1 MGFDPV
7 TIGAAVAAIGAAV
20 GGYQGNQASKDQ
32 AGAQG
37 RAEREAKKT
46 AAQQDQAMNKTNAKK
61 PNLGGLY
68 RDNSLA
74 GQSGT
79 MLTSSSGI
87 DTSKMQLGKTT
98 LLGG

>member
-1 MGFDPV
+1 MGFDPLTV
-7 TIGAAVAAIGAAV
+7 MAV
-20 GGYQGNQASKDQ
+20 GSVLGLGTSLVQGNAAKKRQE
-32 AGAQG
+32 GAQD

-46 AAQQDQAMNKTNAKK
+46 ADLQDQAMNKANAKK

-79 MLTSSSGI
+79 LLTSPSGI